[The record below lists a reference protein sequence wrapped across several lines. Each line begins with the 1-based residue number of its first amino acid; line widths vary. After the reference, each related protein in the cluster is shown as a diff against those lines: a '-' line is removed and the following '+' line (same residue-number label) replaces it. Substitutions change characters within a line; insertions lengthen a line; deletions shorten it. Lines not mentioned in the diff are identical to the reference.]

1 MADNYLEKKMD
12 DYRTQRPATRRVTH
26 SGDAPG
32 TLRLKVKPTNILV
45 AEAVS
50 ESDRRL
56 ILLLTGAGYRVA
68 FTSIDPAEG
77 KRLAQACGALY
88 IPGTAE
94 SASRLVQQRWGEHT
108 VIRHQPEAPR
118 KPLAY
123 ALWVLAQLIEHDESY
138 EG

>member
-12 DYRTQRPATRRVTH
+12 DYRTQRQATRRVTH

-32 TLRLKVKPTNILV
+32 TLRLKVKPTNILAADV
-45 AEAVS
+45 DS

-56 ILLLTGAGYRVA
+56 ITLLTGAGYRVA
-68 FTSIDPAEG
+68 FTCSDRAEG

-88 IPGTAE
+88 IPDSVE
-94 SASRLVQQRWGEHT
+94 SASRLVQQRWGAHI
-108 VIRHQPEAPR
+108 VIRHQPGAPR

-123 ALWVLAQLIEHDESY
+123 ALWVLAQLIEDDAAY